1 MGDVMSKAET
11 YSVWT
16 RHNLPETLLLGG
28 LSKHLADKL
37 VTNIKL
43 LYGDE
48 TVYVEKER
56 PMADENQWYNMIYKA
71 VAEDEKLDPVDK
83 GIMLTLYGRLTSV
96 DGGAT
101 FPDPETEA
109 IEDTEEEA

>member
-1 MGDVMSKAET
+1 MSKAET

-37 VTNIKL
+37 VANIKL

-56 PMADENQWYNMIYKA
+56 RPMSGMGYRDLRQ
-71 VAEDEKLDPVDK
+71 
-83 GIMLTLYGRLTSV
+83 
-96 DGGAT
+96 
-101 FPDPETEA
+101 PD
-109 IEDTEEEA
+109 